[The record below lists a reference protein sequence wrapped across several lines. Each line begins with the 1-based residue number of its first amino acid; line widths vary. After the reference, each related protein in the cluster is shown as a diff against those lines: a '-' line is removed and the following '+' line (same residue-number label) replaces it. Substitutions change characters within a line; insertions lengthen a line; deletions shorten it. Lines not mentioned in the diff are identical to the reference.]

1 MTNWSV
7 GETLLVLDAVL
18 APDSLSNLEEL
29 MIRHCSE
36 GKTYAQIAQMTGYD
50 DDYIRTVGFRLW
62 RRLSQAMSIRV
73 SKSNFQAIL
82 RHYQESP
89 IAVCNQSSA

>member
-36 GKTYAQIAQMTGYD
+36 GKTVTL
-50 DDYIRTVGFRLW
+50 RLP
-62 RRLSQAMSIRV
+62 
-73 SKSNFQAIL
+73 K
-82 RHYQESP
+82 
-89 IAVCNQSSA
+89 